1 VFRLRRHDHI
11 TDSLAILHWLRIQER
26 VDFKLAVMAY
36 KSLHGQSPPYLDV
49 LHRIADQPRA
59 RQLCSS
65 ISDRV
70 EVPRYRLT
78 TVGRRS
84 FPIAASFIWNSLP
97 QSVQLAPSLT
107 VFRNQLKTFLFRRS
121 FPDIII

>member
-1 VFRLRRHDHI
+1 VHQTPPFRKGRSISGREKV
-11 TDSLAILHWLRIQER
+11 TGKE
-26 VDFKLAVMAY
+26 
-36 KSLHGQSPPYLDV
+36 
-49 LHRIADQPRA
+49 HRIADQPRA
-59 RQLCSS
+59 RQLRSS

-70 EVPRYRLT
+70 EVPRYRLI
-78 TVGRRS
+78 TVDRRS

-97 QSVQLAPSLT
+97 RSVQLAPSLT